1 MTNSHRNIALATAG
15 VSFLYL
21 IGKLLAVAKMLII
34 AAIYGTEGVLDAFWV
49 AYMLPTILP
58 NILNGIIYI
67 AFVPRFMQ
75 SISATSGPTAW
86 RGANTLFTFIFL
98 LVGLL
103 TVGIFVF
110 TQEIVKFTA
119 PGLPNNIRE
128 TAVDFTR
135 LLLPVLF
142 ILALNGILS
151 SISQCYQRFA
161 ITATDGIVTNLAI
174 IGGILYFEDK
184 YGIFVLVGSVIVGFL
199 VQAMILLG
207 ANLSILLQNFRPI
220 LAFRHPDFIG
230 LIKHAIPLGIGY
242 FGAVTSGIV
251 DQIFVSFLPQGSI
264 SALSYA
270 GMISMLPVE
279 VFSQAIM
286 TTFYPRLSNHYAN
299 RDVHGLVETHLR
311 GVRMIFLLILPSAA
325 VLLVLAEPIVIIL
338 LERGNFTELSTA
350 STASAVMFLSI
361 GIIARSIT
369 YFNYRVLH
377 AMIQPWTQVK
387 IGLMGVLT
395 NAVLNALLIKPLGLG
410 GIALATSLSLIQS
423 AVLSTWVI
431 QRRLQISVA
440 GPMVQAARQILL
452 MTLLLII
459 TSLLMGQVCI
469 AGFRVVER
477 AGQSVCLLG
486 GLFPGVMVFS
496 AIGILLK
503 QEETLMIIRTVWGSI
518 RAQFNTT
525 ATR

>member
-1 MTNSHRNIALATAG
+1 
-15 VSFLYL
+15 
-21 IGKLLAVAKMLII
+21 
-34 AAIYGTEGVLDAFWV
+34 
-49 AYMLPTILP
+49 
-58 NILNGIIYI
+58 
-67 AFVPRFMQ
+67 
-75 SISATSGPTAW
+75 
-86 RGANTLFTFIFL
+86 
-98 LVGLL
+98 
-103 TVGIFVF
+103 
-110 TQEIVKFTA
+110 
-119 PGLPNNIRE
+119 
-128 TAVDFTR
+128 
-135 LLLPVLF
+135 
-142 ILALNGILS
+142 
-151 SISQCYQRFA
+151 
-161 ITATDGIVTNLAI
+161 
-174 IGGILYFEDK
+174 
-184 YGIFVLVGSVIVGFL
+184 
-199 VQAMILLG
+199 
-207 ANLSILLQNFRPI
+207 
-220 LAFRHPDFIG
+220 
-230 LIKHAIPLGIGY
+230 
-242 FGAVTSGIV
+242 
-251 DQIFVSFLPQGSI
+251 
-264 SALSYA
+264 
-270 GMISMLPVE
+270 MISMLPVE

-387 IGLMGVLT
+387 IGLVGVLT
-395 NAVLNALLIKPLGLG
+395 NAVLNALLIRPLGLG

-452 MTLLLII
+452 MTLLLIV

-477 AGQSVCLLG
+477 AWQSVCLLG

>member
-1 MTNSHRNIALATAG
+1 
-15 VSFLYL
+15 
-21 IGKLLAVAKMLII
+21 
-34 AAIYGTEGVLDAFWV
+34 
-49 AYMLPTILP
+49 
-58 NILNGIIYI
+58 
-67 AFVPRFMQ
+67 MQ

-128 TAVDFTR
+128 TAVDLTR

-184 YGIFVLVGSVIVGFL
+184 YGIFALVGSVIVGFL

-207 ANLSILLQNFRPI
+207 ANLSILLQNLRPI

-242 FGAVTSGIV
+242 FGAVISGIV

-387 IGLMGVLT
+387 IGLVGVLT
-395 NAVLNALLIKPLGLG
+395 NAVLNALLIRPLGLG

-440 GPMVQAARQILL
+440 GPMAQAARQILL
-452 MTLLLII
+452 MTLLLIV

-469 AGFRVVER
+469 AGLRVVER
-477 AGQSVCLLG
+477 AWQSVCLLG
-486 GLFPGVMVFS
+486 GLLPGVMVFS

-518 RAQFNTT
+518 RAQFNTA